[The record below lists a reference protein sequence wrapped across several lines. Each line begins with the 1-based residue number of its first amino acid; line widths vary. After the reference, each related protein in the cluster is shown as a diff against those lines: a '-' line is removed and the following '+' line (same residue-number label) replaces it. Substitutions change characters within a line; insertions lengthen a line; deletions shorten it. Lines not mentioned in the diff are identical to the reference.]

1 MGFDVSKV
9 QGAAEGELPREWNEL
24 SHAVIGAAI
33 EVHKHLGPGLRER
46 IYELAMVCELKQR
59 GLRVGQQ
66 VPFRV
71 HYKGEDLGSQSI
83 DLIVNDLVIVENKSV
98 AEFTDVDE
106 AQLLGYLRFTGLPLG
121 LLINFNKPRLID
133 GVVRRVNSTRITRSP
148 AVRVDLSPL
157 SASSATSL

>member
-1 MGFDVSKV
+1 MGFDPSKV
-9 QGAAEGELPREWNEL
+9 NGATEIELPREWNEL

-59 GLRVGQQ
+59 GLRVGRQ

-71 HYKGEDLGSQSI
+71 HYKGDDLGTQSI
-83 DLIVNDLVIVENKSV
+83 DLVVDDLVIVENKAV
-98 AEFTDVDE
+98 TAFTDVDE

-121 LLINFNKPRLID
+121 LLINFNKTRLID
-133 GVVRRVNSTRITRSP
+133 GVVRKVNCARAQRSG
-148 AVRVDLSPL
+148 AVRVDLSNS
-157 SASSATSL
+157 SASSASAL

>member
-9 QGAAEGELPREWNEL
+9 QGAAERELPREWNEL
-24 SHAVIGAAI
+24 TRAVIGAAI

-46 IYELAMVCELKQR
+46 IYELAMVCELRQR

-71 HYKGEDLGSQSI
+71 HYKGEDLGSQTI

-98 AEFTDVDE
+98 SEFTEIDE

-121 LLINFNKPRLID
+121 LLINFNKPKLVD
-133 GVVRRVNSTRITRSP
+133 GVVRKINNSRIAQTP
-148 AVRVDLSPL
+148 AVRVDLPHPSV
-157 SASSATSL
+157 SSATPL